1 MLQCVTDH
9 AYRSNLLLAQAPDQ
23 STNQHRLE
31 TYLSSSPHGN
41 LDFSTALQNG
51 NHKRSNGMDTPKD
64 LNSRI
69 KILELFTLHVL
80 PRNNEWDYARSFVSN
95 SDILDEERREA
106 FLQTLNEL
114 QEAKEQEEA
123 EAQADEDLVGF
134 AEETDEETSPQDQI
148 QMNDEDDAAQDT
160 NYESSTINPSSSLR
174 QPESP
179 PTKKSLH
186 RRTSSEVDYGIEDDF
201 RKSHKDPARQQSQYP
216 PGPPSQP
223 RSTATTK
230 ATSTRT
236 LSPAPASDRSLTPTP
251 TPSISAPPPSTTS
264 SAPPQPRKPSTAA
277 TKKSSTSKATH
288 SKSSKSSSRLPK
300 ILRLLANLTSSVAH
314 SLTRNPTQVFRT
326 LMFLIAILAV
336 LARKDVRERLKRVIG
351 QGWGKVMETAG
362 MGVRVSY
369 V

>member
-1 MLQCVTDH
+1 
-9 AYRSNLLLAQAPDQ
+9 
-23 STNQHRLE
+23 
-31 TYLSSSPHGN
+31 
-41 LDFSTALQNG
+41 
-51 NHKRSNGMDTPKD
+51 MDTPKD

-114 QEAKEQEEA
+114 QEVKEQEEA
-123 EAQADEDLVGF
+123 EAQAEDDLVGF
-134 AEETDEETSPQDQI
+134 AEETDDEIPESDQI
-148 QMNDEDDAAQDT
+148 QMNDEDDGAYNT
-160 NYESSTINPSSSLR
+160 GHEPSI
-174 QPESP
+174 PDSP
-179 PTKKSLH
+179 PASRQQGSPPARKSLH

-201 RKSHKDPARQQSQYP
+201 HKSRKTQSQYP
-216 PGPPSQP
+216 PAPPSQP
-223 RSTATTK
+223 RSTAATK

-236 LSPAPASDRSLTPTP
+236 LSPTPASNNSLVPTP

-264 SAPPQPRKPSTAA
+264 SIPPQPRKPPTSAV
-277 TKKSSTSKATH
+277 KKSIPSKATP
-288 SKSSKSSSRLPK
+288 SKPSKSSSRLPK
-300 ILRLLANLTSSVAH
+300 ILRLLANLTSSIAH

-326 LMFLIAILAV
+326 LMFLVAMLAV
-336 LARKDVRERLKRVIG
+336 LARRDVRERLRRILG